1 MGCVGYENTLSDC
14 SNQVYPQSTCS
25 RKNVAGLLC
34 GYGKN
39 PHTRTFIINVYSQI
53 VLMVTFV
60 WLVVNGVMKEQLKYV
75 LTISGD
81 LSQTL
86 PGVCK
91 QLK

>member
-1 MGCVGYENTLSDC
+1 MDMV
-14 SNQVYPQSTCS
+14 
-25 RKNVAGLLC
+25 RI
-34 GYGKN
+34 
-39 PHTRTFIINVYSQI
+39 HTHTHTFIINVYSQI
-53 VLMVTFV
+53 VMMVMFV

-81 LSQTL
+81 LSLTL

>member
-1 MGCVGYENTLSDC
+1 M
-14 SNQVYPQSTCS
+14 
-25 RKNVAGLLC
+25 
-34 GYGKN
+34 
-39 PHTRTFIINVYSQI
+39 HTYTFNINVYYQI
-53 VLMVTFV
+53 VMMVTSV

-86 PGVCK
+86 LGVCK

>member
-1 MGCVGYENTLSDC
+1 MDMV
-14 SNQVYPQSTCS
+14 
-25 RKNVAGLLC
+25 RI
-34 GYGKN
+34 
-39 PHTRTFIINVYSQI
+39 HTHTHTFNINVYYQI
-53 VLMVTFV
+53 VMMVTFV

-81 LSQTL
+81 LSLTQ